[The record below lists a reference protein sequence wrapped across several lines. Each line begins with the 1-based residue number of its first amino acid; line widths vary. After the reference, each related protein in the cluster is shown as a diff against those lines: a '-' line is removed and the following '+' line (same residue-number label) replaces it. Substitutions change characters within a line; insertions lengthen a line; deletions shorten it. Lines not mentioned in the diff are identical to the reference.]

1 MRLLLAKHL
10 LHAVDKMID
19 TYVGFE
25 FQYEFDDLTR
35 EDLAL
40 HDEVVL
46 ERTTREC
53 VEVLL
58 DREVSIIGVL
68 REVREVYA
76 A

>member
-1 MRLLLAKHL
+1 
-10 LHAVDKMID
+10 MID